1 MPVLIYM
8 ESAYR
13 RADGTGVIRCEAM
26 LPGDGQATI
35 SKVVRDTTARQMTRE
50 KLLLL
55 AELLQNGV
63 PDSNGERR
71 KLRHVEILVYTT
83 DQAFWDDLRIQA
95 DVRILCRTRNQ
106 ANRAA
111 EAVKL
116 WLNER
121 LCLQVSEEK
130 TRVVNVK
137 KHYTEFLGFKL
148 RTERKKGKLVVQSHI
163 CDKAKGKIATMAKE
177 QVKRIQ
183 RPVNSGEQVKEICKY
198 NAMVRG
204 WHNYYEIAT
213 QVSCDFAEIT
223 WQVSRAVQNRLKLV
237 ISKSGSMGKKRGIE
251 SVEDLLRCYPKEY
264 RDYRVPVSVRT
275 LKDRQD
281 ERAAVLGI
289 VTGCRI
295 LQGKHA
301 MVRLKDKDGG
311 NISAVW
317 FNQAFRVRQVVLGGS
332 YIVGGMARWDEQYQ
346 SVSFLMP
353 DLFESFEGFRFGI
366 KPVYRK
372 IPGMSEEYF
381 SSVME
386 EALSHIDDM
395 GDYLN
400 DEECKALDVPN
411 TADTFR
417 LAHLPESMEDVRRA
431 QRRVLVDN
439 MYPFCREME
448 MKRMQAAAESPFVP
462 LAAFET
468 MEQIRTFLPY
478 QLTEDQKNALRRML
492 HEMKTGKRLDV
503 LLQGDVGC
511 GKTIVAIILAACMS
525 KSGYQTA
532 VVCPTSVLAGQH
544 LQAYMIASSAYGTL
558 GAKSYADVQD
568 ADVPDAAANRQMPV
582 KVVTTTASTAWVV
595 YDSLGET
602 FEVAVSHDAAI
613 LCVQES
619 ITFLRKTEQC
629 YSRKDNNEYNAVK
642 TAIQTDCDELPS
654 ITLYGKD
661 NTTCEVI
668 VVKRTIR
675 KSPQEAQLPSG
686 QAS

>member
-1 MPVLIYM
+1 M
-8 ESAYR
+8 ELNQI
-13 RADGTGVIRCEAM
+13 GVTPRKEA
-26 LPGDGQATI
+26 Q
-35 SKVVRDTTARQMTRE
+35 
-50 KLLLL
+50 
-55 AELLQNGV
+55 
-63 PDSNGERR
+63 
-71 KLRHVEILVYTT
+71 
-83 DQAFWDDLRIQA
+83 F
-95 DVRILCRTRNQ
+95 
-106 ANRAA
+106 
-111 EAVKL
+111 
-116 WLNER
+116 
-121 LCLQVSEEK
+121 
-130 TRVVNVK
+130 
-137 KHYTEFLGFKL
+137 
-148 RTERKKGKLVVQSHI
+148 
-163 CDKAKGKIATMAKE
+163 
-177 QVKRIQ
+177 
-183 RPVNSGEQVKEICKY
+183 
-198 NAMVRG
+198 
-204 WHNYYEIAT
+204 
-213 QVSCDFAEIT
+213 
-223 WQVSRAVQNRLKLV
+223 
-237 ISKSGSMGKKRGIE
+237 KKRGIE

-544 LQAYMIASSAYGTL
+544 LQAFRSLLGKLDIKVAYLQGGMKAAERRALLKEVKSGAAGVVIGTHALFSPDVEFKALGLMIIDEEHRFGVKQKEALRGKAAQGVHSVSMSATPIPRSIAVAMYGEGTEVVNIRTL
-558 GAKSYADVQD
+558 PNGRK
-568 ADVPDAAANRQMPV
+568 PV
-582 KVVTTTASTAWVV
+582 KT
-595 YDSLGET
+595 
-602 FEVAVSHDAAI
+602 I
-613 LCVQES
+613 L
-619 ITFLRKTEQC
+619 
-629 YSRKDNNEYNAVK
+629 YSRKNFPRDTPRLAVGYLADESGSMSGIAINASIS
-642 TAIQTDCDELPS
+642 TGIILEDLCRRMELPCYIGGFTS
-654 ITLYGKD
+654 LVGGLQYISYVEYGSVDAKD
-661 NTTCEVI
+661 KYRLTGMSSCGGTPTGMAIRYMTARLKKLPAANKLLI
-668 VVKRTIR
+668 VSTDGRSADGADALQKIIKEAKKDGVTVVGAGIGASRSAVEKEFGDAFLDVSDMEKMPQLLAGIVKRHLLR
-675 KSPQEAQLPSG
+675 
-686 QAS
+686 

>member
-1 MPVLIYM
+1 MCG
-8 ESAYR
+8 ESCTHRVKPGKSWRLPSKAY
-13 RADGTGVIRCEAM
+13 
-26 LPGDGQATI
+26 
-35 SKVVRDTTARQMTRE
+35 
-50 KLLLL
+50 
-55 AELLQNGV
+55 
-63 PDSNGERR
+63 
-71 KLRHVEILVYTT
+71 
-83 DQAFWDDLRIQA
+83 
-95 DVRILCRTRNQ
+95 
-106 ANRAA
+106 
-111 EAVKL
+111 L
-116 WLNER
+116 WLLIESTR
-121 LCLQVSEEK
+121 K
-130 TRVVNVK
+130 TVRPMNNIMLRGDPSVGKTAGARAMAAGLNLP
-137 KHYTEFLGFKL
+137 YTFVTCNAG
-148 RTERKKGKLVVQSHI
+148 TEMYNLVGDMMPEDS
-163 CDKAKGKIATMAKE
+163 
-177 QVKRIQ
+177 
-183 RPVNSGEQVKEICKY
+183 SGETAKSINEEMFADMPSATDISMDPAASYQAITGIEKQDATEAECFTELFRAMMKRCAAACSSGFRYVESPLVKAIRKE
-198 NAMVRG
+198 A
-204 WHNYYEIAT
+204 
-213 QVSCDFAEIT
+213 QF
-223 WQVSRAVQNRLKLV
+223 
-237 ISKSGSMGKKRGIE
+237 KKRGIE

>member
-1 MPVLIYM
+1 MCGESCTHRVKPGKSWRLPSKAYLWLLIESTRKTVRPMNNIMLRGDPSVGKTAGARAMAAGLNLPYTFVTCNAGTEMYNLVGDMMPEDSSGETAKSINEEM
-8 ESAYR
+8 F
-13 RADGTGVIRCEAM
+13 ADMPCGTGKRRQESRVLNLLFHAKAASPLFGGAASCNFRKDKNMELNQIGVTPRKEA
-26 LPGDGQATI
+26 Q
-35 SKVVRDTTARQMTRE
+35 
-50 KLLLL
+50 
-55 AELLQNGV
+55 
-63 PDSNGERR
+63 
-71 KLRHVEILVYTT
+71 
-83 DQAFWDDLRIQA
+83 F
-95 DVRILCRTRNQ
+95 
-106 ANRAA
+106 
-111 EAVKL
+111 
-116 WLNER
+116 
-121 LCLQVSEEK
+121 
-130 TRVVNVK
+130 
-137 KHYTEFLGFKL
+137 
-148 RTERKKGKLVVQSHI
+148 
-163 CDKAKGKIATMAKE
+163 
-177 QVKRIQ
+177 
-183 RPVNSGEQVKEICKY
+183 
-198 NAMVRG
+198 
-204 WHNYYEIAT
+204 
-213 QVSCDFAEIT
+213 
-223 WQVSRAVQNRLKLV
+223 
-237 ISKSGSMGKKRGIE
+237 KKRGIE

>member
-1 MPVLIYM
+1 M
-8 ESAYR
+8 ELNQI
-13 RADGTGVIRCEAM
+13 GVTPRKEA
-26 LPGDGQATI
+26 Q
-35 SKVVRDTTARQMTRE
+35 
-50 KLLLL
+50 
-55 AELLQNGV
+55 
-63 PDSNGERR
+63 
-71 KLRHVEILVYTT
+71 
-83 DQAFWDDLRIQA
+83 F
-95 DVRILCRTRNQ
+95 
-106 ANRAA
+106 
-111 EAVKL
+111 
-116 WLNER
+116 
-121 LCLQVSEEK
+121 
-130 TRVVNVK
+130 
-137 KHYTEFLGFKL
+137 
-148 RTERKKGKLVVQSHI
+148 
-163 CDKAKGKIATMAKE
+163 
-177 QVKRIQ
+177 
-183 RPVNSGEQVKEICKY
+183 
-198 NAMVRG
+198 
-204 WHNYYEIAT
+204 
-213 QVSCDFAEIT
+213 
-223 WQVSRAVQNRLKLV
+223 
-237 ISKSGSMGKKRGIE
+237 KKRGIE

-468 MEQIRTFLPY
+468 MEQIRTFLRGKAAQGVHSVSMSATPIPRSIAVAMY
-478 QLTEDQKNALRRML
+478 GEGTEVVNIRTLPNGRKP
-492 HEMKTGKRLDV
+492 V
-503 LLQGDVGC
+503 
-511 GKTIVAIILAACMS
+511 KTILYSNEEKV
-525 KSGYQTA
+525 YQSMMNQIGTGHQCY
-532 VVCPTSVLAGQH
+532 VVCPLIEESDNDTLSDVDSVETTMQKMTAWFGKFPQVQIEALTGEMKPEQMTAVIDRFAAGQTHILVSTTVVEVGVNVPNATVMLIKNAERFGLAQLHQLRGRVGRSDLQSYCVLLSDKTDNERLNTMTATNDGFEIAQKDLELRGTGQVLGVRQSGFDQCVDDMLKNPELYQSIRALIRRRAQKRLAG
-544 LQAYMIASSAYGTL
+544 
-558 GAKSYADVQD
+558 
-568 ADVPDAAANRQMPV
+568 PD
-582 KVVTTTASTAWVV
+582 
-595 YDSLGET
+595 
-602 FEVAVSHDAAI
+602 
-613 LCVQES
+613 
-619 ITFLRKTEQC
+619 
-629 YSRKDNNEYNAVK
+629 NA
-642 TAIQTDCDELPS
+642 
-654 ITLYGKD
+654 
-661 NTTCEVI
+661 
-668 VVKRTIR
+668 
-675 KSPQEAQLPSG
+675 
-686 QAS
+686 

>member
-1 MPVLIYM
+1 M
-8 ESAYR
+8 ELNQI
-13 RADGTGVIRCEAM
+13 GVTPRKEA
-26 LPGDGQATI
+26 Q
-35 SKVVRDTTARQMTRE
+35 
-50 KLLLL
+50 
-55 AELLQNGV
+55 
-63 PDSNGERR
+63 
-71 KLRHVEILVYTT
+71 
-83 DQAFWDDLRIQA
+83 F
-95 DVRILCRTRNQ
+95 
-106 ANRAA
+106 
-111 EAVKL
+111 
-116 WLNER
+116 
-121 LCLQVSEEK
+121 
-130 TRVVNVK
+130 
-137 KHYTEFLGFKL
+137 
-148 RTERKKGKLVVQSHI
+148 
-163 CDKAKGKIATMAKE
+163 
-177 QVKRIQ
+177 
-183 RPVNSGEQVKEICKY
+183 
-198 NAMVRG
+198 
-204 WHNYYEIAT
+204 
-213 QVSCDFAEIT
+213 
-223 WQVSRAVQNRLKLV
+223 
-237 ISKSGSMGKKRGIE
+237 KKRGIE

-544 LQAYMIASSAYGTL
+544 LQAFRSLLGKLDIKVAYLQGGMKAAERRALLKEVKSGAAGVVIGTHALFSPDVEFKALGLMIIDEEHRFGVKQKEALRGKAAQGVHSLSMSATPIPRSIAVAMYGEGTEVVNIRTL
-558 GAKSYADVQD
+558 PNGRK
-568 ADVPDAAANRQMPV
+568 PV
-582 KVVTTTASTAWVV
+582 KTILYSNEEKVYQSMMNQIGTGHQCYVVCPLIEESDNDTLSDVDSVETTMQKMTAWFGKFPQVQIEALTGEMKPEQMTAVIDRFAAGQTHILVSTTVV
-595 YDSLGET
+595 
-602 FEVAVSHDAAI
+602 EVGVN
-613 LCVQES
+613 VP
-619 ITFLRKTEQC
+619 
-629 YSRKDNNEYNAVK
+629 NATVMLIK
-642 TAIQTDCDELPS
+642 NAERFGL
-654 ITLYGKD
+654 
-661 NTTCEVI
+661 
-668 VVKRTIR
+668 
-675 KSPQEAQLPSG
+675 AQLHQLRGRVGRSDLQSYCVLLSDKTDNERLNTMTATNDGFEIAQKDLELRGTGQVLGVRQSG
-686 QAS
+686 FDQCVDDMLKNPELYQSIRALIRRRAQKRLAGPDNA

>member
-1 MPVLIYM
+1 M
-8 ESAYR
+8 
-13 RADGTGVIRCEAM
+13 D
-26 LPGDGQATI
+26 
-35 SKVVRDTTARQMTRE
+35 
-50 KLLLL
+50 
-55 AELLQNGV
+55 
-63 PDSNGERR
+63 
-71 KLRHVEILVYTT
+71 
-83 DQAFWDDLRIQA
+83 
-95 DVRILCRTRNQ
+95 
-106 ANRAA
+106 
-111 EAVKL
+111 
-116 WLNER
+116 LNEIG
-121 LCLQVSEEK
+121 V
-130 TRVVNVK
+130 TP
-137 KHYTEFLGFKL
+137 
-148 RTERKKGKLVVQSHI
+148 RKEAQ
-163 CDKAKGKIATMAKE
+163 
-177 QVKRIQ
+177 
-183 RPVNSGEQVKEICKY
+183 
-198 NAMVRG
+198 
-204 WHNYYEIAT
+204 
-213 QVSCDFAEIT
+213 F
-223 WQVSRAVQNRLKLV
+223 
-237 ISKSGSMGKKRGIE
+237 KKRGIE

-332 YIVGGMARWDEQYQ
+332 YIVGGTARWDEQYQ

-395 GDYLN
+395 GDYLS
-400 DEECKALDVPN
+400 DEECKELDIPS

-417 LAHLPESMEDVRRA
+417 LAHLPESMEDVERA

-462 LAAFET
+462 LAAFEA
-468 MEQIRTFLPY
+468 MEQIRAFLLY

-511 GKTIVAIILAACMS
+511 GKTIVAIILAACMC

-544 LQAYMIASSAYGTL
+544 LQAFQSLLGKLDIKVAYLQGGMKAAERKALLKEIKSGAAGVVIGTHALFSPDVEFKALGLMIIDEEHRFGVKQKEALRKKAAQGVHSVSMSATPIPRSIAVAMYGEGTEVVNIRTLPNGRKPVKTILYSNEEKVYQSMMNQISAGHMTKCFSRKNFPRDTPRLAVGYLADESGSMSGIAINASISTGIILEDLCRRMELPCYIGGFTSSAGGLQYISYVEYGSVD
-558 GAKSYADVQD
+558 AKDKYRLTGMSSRGGTPTGRAIKYMA
-568 ADVPDAAANRQMPV
+568 ARLKKLPAANKLLIVLTDGRSADGADALQKIIKEAKKDGVTVIGAGIGESRSAVEKEFGNAFLDVSDMAKMPQLL
-582 KVVTTTASTAWVV
+582 A
-595 YDSLGET
+595 G
-602 FEVAVSHDAAI
+602 
-613 LCVQES
+613 
-619 ITFLRKTEQC
+619 
-629 YSRKDNNEYNAVK
+629 
-642 TAIQTDCDELPS
+642 
-654 ITLYGKD
+654 
-661 NTTCEVI
+661 
-668 VVKRTIR
+668 VVKRHLLR
-675 KSPQEAQLPSG
+675 
-686 QAS
+686 

>member
-1 MPVLIYM
+1 M
-8 ESAYR
+8 ELHEI
-13 RADGTGVIRCEAM
+13 GVTPRKEA
-26 LPGDGQATI
+26 Q
-35 SKVVRDTTARQMTRE
+35 
-50 KLLLL
+50 
-55 AELLQNGV
+55 
-63 PDSNGERR
+63 
-71 KLRHVEILVYTT
+71 
-83 DQAFWDDLRIQA
+83 F
-95 DVRILCRTRNQ
+95 
-106 ANRAA
+106 
-111 EAVKL
+111 
-116 WLNER
+116 
-121 LCLQVSEEK
+121 
-130 TRVVNVK
+130 
-137 KHYTEFLGFKL
+137 
-148 RTERKKGKLVVQSHI
+148 
-163 CDKAKGKIATMAKE
+163 
-177 QVKRIQ
+177 
-183 RPVNSGEQVKEICKY
+183 
-198 NAMVRG
+198 
-204 WHNYYEIAT
+204 
-213 QVSCDFAEIT
+213 
-223 WQVSRAVQNRLKLV
+223 
-237 ISKSGSMGKKRGIE
+237 KKRGIE

-395 GDYLN
+395 GDYLS
-400 DEECKALDVPN
+400 DEECKELDIPS

-417 LAHLPESMEDVRRA
+417 LAHLPESMEDVERA

-462 LAAFET
+462 LAAFEA
-468 MEQIRTFLPY
+468 MEQIRAFLLY

-525 KSGYQTA
+525 KSERYSIGYIAIIQFTNCKQGQTFLLKGLPFLHRRNKITNISTEETTMENA
-532 VVCPTSVLAGQH
+532 QKNPQTLQEALLETLRKLAGINEVEGFDPRLLVACYKNESGEENLYLPAEPAMLWFRLKYPHGRLEQVATRVTDSMATVEGRVFDENGAM
-544 LQAYMIASSAYGTL
+544 LANAFVTRYRSDTDQFGKDYVQNAGTCAIRKAL
-558 GAKSYADVQD
+558 GNCGFGTPATAEFIEG
-568 ADVPDAAANRQMPV
+568 
-582 KVVTTTASTAWVV
+582 VTVV
-595 YDSLGET
+595 YDRNAAPEQPVDSGAAVKRLTPPPAPKKRKAAET
-602 FEVAVSHDAAI
+602 VATAETAPQPEPDKPARPRDISMAEDVPPAPALAEAEKPKTAPVPPPVMKPAAQSVKAPSTLDEAMAFVVPTGRYAGKTFGQLIEEKENDAI
-613 LCVQES
+613 RY
-619 ITFLRKTEQC
+619 FLRPLYAGKP
-629 YSRKDNNEYNAVK
+629 
-642 TAIQTDCDELPS
+642 IQQAARMVAGQ
-654 ITLYGKD
+654 YG
-661 NTTCEVI
+661 
-668 VVKRTIR
+668 
-675 KSPQEAQLPSG
+675 L
-686 QAS
+686 

>member
-1 MPVLIYM
+1 M
-8 ESAYR
+8 ELNQI
-13 RADGTGVIRCEAM
+13 GVTPRKEA
-26 LPGDGQATI
+26 Q
-35 SKVVRDTTARQMTRE
+35 
-50 KLLLL
+50 
-55 AELLQNGV
+55 
-63 PDSNGERR
+63 
-71 KLRHVEILVYTT
+71 
-83 DQAFWDDLRIQA
+83 F
-95 DVRILCRTRNQ
+95 
-106 ANRAA
+106 
-111 EAVKL
+111 
-116 WLNER
+116 
-121 LCLQVSEEK
+121 
-130 TRVVNVK
+130 
-137 KHYTEFLGFKL
+137 
-148 RTERKKGKLVVQSHI
+148 
-163 CDKAKGKIATMAKE
+163 
-177 QVKRIQ
+177 
-183 RPVNSGEQVKEICKY
+183 
-198 NAMVRG
+198 
-204 WHNYYEIAT
+204 
-213 QVSCDFAEIT
+213 
-223 WQVSRAVQNRLKLV
+223 
-237 ISKSGSMGKKRGIE
+237 KKRGIE

>member
-1 MPVLIYM
+1 M
-8 ESAYR
+8 
-13 RADGTGVIRCEAM
+13 D
-26 LPGDGQATI
+26 
-35 SKVVRDTTARQMTRE
+35 
-50 KLLLL
+50 
-55 AELLQNGV
+55 
-63 PDSNGERR
+63 
-71 KLRHVEILVYTT
+71 
-83 DQAFWDDLRIQA
+83 
-95 DVRILCRTRNQ
+95 
-106 ANRAA
+106 
-111 EAVKL
+111 
-116 WLNER
+116 LNEIG
-121 LCLQVSEEK
+121 V
-130 TRVVNVK
+130 TP
-137 KHYTEFLGFKL
+137 
-148 RTERKKGKLVVQSHI
+148 RKEAQ
-163 CDKAKGKIATMAKE
+163 
-177 QVKRIQ
+177 
-183 RPVNSGEQVKEICKY
+183 
-198 NAMVRG
+198 
-204 WHNYYEIAT
+204 
-213 QVSCDFAEIT
+213 F
-223 WQVSRAVQNRLKLV
+223 
-237 ISKSGSMGKKRGIE
+237 KKRGIE

-332 YIVGGMARWDEQYQ
+332 YIVGGTARWDEQYQ

-395 GDYLN
+395 GDYLS
-400 DEECKALDVPN
+400 DEECKELDIPS

-417 LAHLPESMEDVRRA
+417 LAHLPESMEDVERA

-462 LAAFET
+462 LAAFEA
-468 MEQIRTFLPY
+468 MEQIRAFLLY

-511 GKTIVAIILAACMS
+511 GKTIVAIILAACMC

-544 LQAYMIASSAYGTL
+544 LQAFQSLLGKLDIKVAYLQGGMKAAERKALLKEIKSGAAGVVIGTHALFSPDVEFKALGLMIIDEEHRFGVKQKEALRKKAAQGVHSVSMSATPIPRSIAVAMYGEGTEVVNIRTL
-558 GAKSYADVQD
+558 PNGRKPVKTILYSNEEKVYQSMMNQISAGHMTKCFSRKNFPRDTPRLAVGYLADEGALKA
-568 ADVPDAAANRQMPV
+568 AAANVLDAKHHPIIAIGGVSCYGQWEETCRYLQSKNIHFVADAFDSDRETNASVQKSLEKLYSIAAQYGIRMQRCDWG
-582 KVVTTTASTAWVV
+582 TAQKGV
-595 YDSLGET
+595 DDFLLGA
-602 FEVAVSHDAAI
+602 AV
-613 LCVQES
+613 
-619 ITFLRKTEQC
+619 
-629 YSRKDNNEYNAVK
+629 
-642 TAIQTDCDELPS
+642 QTDD
-654 ITLYGKD
+654 G
-661 NTTCEVI
+661 VI
-668 VVKRTIR
+668 LSSLWDPRNFVPPVRYIKKNIPAMFKPPVYKPKHT
-675 KSPQEAQLPSG
+675 A
-686 QAS
+686 

>member
-1 MPVLIYM
+1 M
-8 ESAYR
+8 ELNQI
-13 RADGTGVIRCEAM
+13 GVTPRKEA
-26 LPGDGQATI
+26 Q
-35 SKVVRDTTARQMTRE
+35 
-50 KLLLL
+50 
-55 AELLQNGV
+55 
-63 PDSNGERR
+63 
-71 KLRHVEILVYTT
+71 
-83 DQAFWDDLRIQA
+83 F
-95 DVRILCRTRNQ
+95 
-106 ANRAA
+106 
-111 EAVKL
+111 
-116 WLNER
+116 
-121 LCLQVSEEK
+121 
-130 TRVVNVK
+130 
-137 KHYTEFLGFKL
+137 
-148 RTERKKGKLVVQSHI
+148 
-163 CDKAKGKIATMAKE
+163 
-177 QVKRIQ
+177 
-183 RPVNSGEQVKEICKY
+183 
-198 NAMVRG
+198 
-204 WHNYYEIAT
+204 
-213 QVSCDFAEIT
+213 
-223 WQVSRAVQNRLKLV
+223 
-237 ISKSGSMGKKRGIE
+237 KKRGIE

-544 LQAYMIASSAYGTL
+544 LQAFRSLLGKLDIKVAYLQGGMKAAERRALLKEVKSGAAGVVIGTHALFSPDVEFKALGLMIIDEEHRFGVKQKEALRGKAAQGVHSVSMSATPIPRSIAVAMYGEGTEVVNIRTL
-558 GAKSYADVQD
+558 PNGRKPVKTILYSNEEKVYQSMMNQIGTGHQCYVVGQRYVVGCGFCRDDHAENDRVVWQISAGADRGADGRDEAGTDDSGNRPVCSRAD
-568 ADVPDAAANRQMPV
+568 AYPRFHDRRGGRRQCAKRYGHAHQKRGTVWPCAAASVAGPGRQKRFAELLCAAV
-582 KVVTTTASTAWVV
+582 GQDRQRTA
-595 YDSLGET
+595 E
-602 FEVAVSHDAAI
+602 HDDGHERR
-613 LCVQES
+613 L
-619 ITFLRKTEQC
+619 
-629 YSRKDNNEYNAVK
+629 
-642 TAIQTDCDELPS
+642 
-654 ITLYGKD
+654 
-661 NTTCEVI
+661 
-668 VVKRTIR
+668 
-675 KSPQEAQLPSG
+675 
-686 QAS
+686 

>member
-1 MPVLIYM
+1 M
-8 ESAYR
+8 ELNQI
-13 RADGTGVIRCEAM
+13 GVTPRKEA
-26 LPGDGQATI
+26 Q
-35 SKVVRDTTARQMTRE
+35 
-50 KLLLL
+50 
-55 AELLQNGV
+55 
-63 PDSNGERR
+63 
-71 KLRHVEILVYTT
+71 
-83 DQAFWDDLRIQA
+83 F
-95 DVRILCRTRNQ
+95 
-106 ANRAA
+106 
-111 EAVKL
+111 
-116 WLNER
+116 
-121 LCLQVSEEK
+121 
-130 TRVVNVK
+130 
-137 KHYTEFLGFKL
+137 
-148 RTERKKGKLVVQSHI
+148 
-163 CDKAKGKIATMAKE
+163 
-177 QVKRIQ
+177 
-183 RPVNSGEQVKEICKY
+183 
-198 NAMVRG
+198 
-204 WHNYYEIAT
+204 
-213 QVSCDFAEIT
+213 
-223 WQVSRAVQNRLKLV
+223 
-237 ISKSGSMGKKRGIE
+237 KKRGIE

-544 LQAYMIASSAYGTL
+544 LHAVRVP
-558 GAKSYADVQD
+558 VQHL
-568 ADVPDAAANRQMPV
+568 AGRQ
-582 KVVTTTASTAWVV
+582 
-595 YDSLGET
+595 
-602 FEVAVSHDAAI
+602 HDASG
-613 LCVQES
+613 LVQQS
-619 ITFLRKTEQC
+619 VQAGHHSRALDQARFLHFAQPPVSDCFHQRAFHIPEPTGTRSRTAFHHRAEQLGKALGL
-629 YSRKDNNEYNAVK
+629 RGVLLLNAG
-642 TAIQTDCDELPS
+642 DGL
-654 ITLYGKD
+654 
-661 NTTCEVI
+661 
-668 VVKRTIR
+668 IR
-675 KSPQEAQLPSG
+675 RRRVH
-686 QAS
+686 